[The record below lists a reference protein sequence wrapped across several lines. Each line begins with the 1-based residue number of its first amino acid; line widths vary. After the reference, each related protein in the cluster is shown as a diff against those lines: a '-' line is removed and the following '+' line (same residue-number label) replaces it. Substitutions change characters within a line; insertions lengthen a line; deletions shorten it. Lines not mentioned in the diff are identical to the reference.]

1 MATKPA
7 TKARSSPPEAK
18 GTLPRAKPGA
28 VSASAGAAQAAS
40 RAVPPV
46 TAGTVAA
53 GSAAAA
59 TAAAGTTSGT
69 PGASAPATKAA
80 SASASQAISARVQ
93 HLRLAT
99 YATLASAKRG
109 DRKAQDRLVF
119 AAIAISVLVHA
130 IPMSIRFIAADAKR
144 PMISP
149 PLEVVLV
156 NSKSSTKP
164 YKAELLAQANLDGGG
179 NTDAKRRAKTPLP
192 VLPQESKNTELSAA
206 TQRQQ
211 ALEQQ
216 ARQLLASNKA
226 ASTVVLEPRRVD
238 APDPSQLPTAQ
249 ELMQRTLEAIKL
261 EAQIAQQMEAYQQR
275 PKRRFLGARAEEY
288 RFARYVED
296 WRGKVERVGNLN
308 YPEAARSQR
317 LYGSLILTVAIRA
330 DGSVE
335 NVMIDRSSGKKILD
349 AAAVRILQLAAPYA
363 AFPPDIRR
371 DTDIIHITRTWTFT
385 RGDELIAE

>member
-7 TKARSSPPEAK
+7 TRARSSPPEAK
-18 GTLPRAKPGA
+18 GITPRAKTGA
-28 VSASAGAAQAAS
+28 ASASAAPKTAKADQAAAS
-40 RAVPPV
+40 SGPAP
-46 TAGTVAA
+46 
-53 GSAAAA
+53 GSAAKGAA
-59 TAAAGTTSGT
+59 
-69 PGASAPATKAA
+69 
-80 SASASQAISARVQ
+80 ASASQAISARVQ

-130 IPMSIRFIAADAKR
+130 IPMAIRFVAAEDKR

-192 VLPQESKNTELSAA
+192 ILPQDSRTTELSAA

-216 ARQLLASNKA
+216 ARQLLAQTKA
-226 ASTVVLEPRRVD
+226 ASTVALEPRRVD
-238 APDPSQLPTAQ
+238 APDPTQLPSAQ